1 VPADINLSDE
11 QSGGL
16 AELEGLSAR
25 IKEMNIN
32 QESTIM
38 DLRDKLLNS
47 LSRQTQITI
56 EAQNLLRELVDE
68 VRTTRSQLSVLE
80 SLRYANMGA
89 RESEVKLAHQQT
101 FEWMLQSELGG
112 GLPETGFDDWLR
124 DSGGVYWITGKPG
137 CGKSTL
143 MKFLCH
149 HPIVKQSLTH
159 WAGGQRLLFSTYFF
173 WSSGEEFQKTQE
185 GLLRTLL
192 SQIFTECPQL
202 MPQAC
207 GDRWGQSYH
216 WMKDELLDVF
226 WKLSQESSFDSKF
239 CFFIDG
245 LDEFEGDHDD
255 LARLFGRLG
264 SVTNIKVCLSS
275 REWPVFDYHFGA
287 TGDEE
292 KPFKCRKLR
301 LHTYTE
307 NDMMRLVRGKL
318 CEDDRYQRFLRNLP
332 RNESIKQQ
340 DFFNEIILRA
350 QGVFLWVAF
359 VCRELLKGIMNQDT
373 LQVLMSR
380 LDALPVDLEICYMR
394 VINRIDRVYQ
404 SLSARVLQVL
414 CVTTEDLKM
423 SAFEYLEDD
432 DFGNRGTSLRGRKSN
447 MSVVAQIKASIGDL
461 VQVDSVS
468 GHVSFIHATVKEFIS
483 TSQAQSI
490 LRSRGGQNFDP
501 HKYLCRWNL
510 YELLRNAKDSSSQKK
525 LDRLTYH
532 ARMYEEHT
540 GKTDE
545 YALDEVATSLANSAV
560 LQKPKSHDLLSNS
573 LKPNEPRIMWMPEW
587 SDEHSFLRFA
597 VHRGLC
603 VYVALKLDQQ
613 PNLIYGCGSHLPLLD
628 YATWAGFYDGEIA
641 PARPAAVERMVR
653 LLLDRGASPNEFYK
667 GRTPF
672 LALLT
677 WLAEYTEPAYRI
689 SDTASHIRKN
699 TIHPRLDDSV
709 RILELFVYHKA
720 YVFDQWWI
728 EADKIVHPVLLD
740 IFHYQKVRIL
750 GHPSIIRKLRGAS
763 DRQVRGLEALISRKG
778 AHSLASRALRQV
790 RSIVWAC
797 KTIVGLPLY
806 VLWADGAKLVGL
818 AFAAVAVCCA
828 GLSIYLVY
836 RDKVPRPSRIKSIQV
851 QQNQMRL
858 VTLFTVECARL
869 VSETAFF
876 YVAQL
881 TDLKNGLKM
890 LGFRSCCA
898 IMVLVLRFCF
908 PLVLSAEGFAM
919 NFVFIF
925 CGWIGFAVIVA
936 INLEREKDN
945 VAQKT

>member
-1 VPADINLSDE
+1 
-11 QSGGL
+11 
-16 AELEGLSAR
+16 
-25 IKEMNIN
+25 
-32 QESTIM
+32 M

-80 SLRYANMGA
+80 SLRYANMGS

-101 FEWMLQSELGG
+101 FGWMLQPKLGG
-112 GLPETGFDDWLR
+112 GLPETGFRDWLR

-149 HPIVKQSLTH
+149 HPEVKQSLTH

-192 SQIFTECPQL
+192 TQVFTECPQL

-216 WMKDELLDVF
+216 WMKDELLEVF
-226 WKLSQESSFDSKF
+226 WKLSQESSLDSKF

-287 TGDEE
+287 AGDEE
-292 KPFKCRKLR
+292 KPFQCRKLR

-404 SLSARVLQVL
+404 SWSARVLQVL

-447 MSVVAQIKASIGDL
+447 MSLVAQIKASIGDL

-468 GHVSFIHATVKEFIS
+468 GHVSFIHATVKQFIS

-510 YELLRNAKDSSSQKK
+510 HELLRNAKDSIRQKR

-532 ARMYEEHT
+532 ARMYEELT

-545 YALDEVATSLANSAV
+545 YALDQVATSLANSTA
-560 LQKPKSHDLLSNS
+560 LPPKPHDLLSSS
-573 LKPNEPRIMWMPEW
+573 LKPYEPRIMWIPEW
-587 SDEHSFLRFA
+587 SDEPSFLRFA

-628 YATWAGFYDGEIA
+628 YATWAGFYNGEIA

-653 LLLDRGASPNEFYK
+653 LLLGRGASPNEFYK

-677 WLAEYTEPAYRI
+677 WLAESTDHAYRT
-689 SDTASHIRKN
+689 SHTASHA
-699 TIHPRLDDSV
+699 IHPRLDGGV
-709 RILELFVYHKA
+709 KILELFVYHKA

-728 EADKIVHPVLLD
+728 EADIIVHPVLLD
-740 IFHYQKVRIL
+740 KFHYQKVRIL

-763 DRQVRGLEALISRKG
+763 DRQIRELDALISRKG

-790 RSIVWAC
+790 RSVVWAC
-797 KTIVGLPLY
+797 KTVVGLPLY
-806 VLWADGAKLVGL
+806 VLWADAAKLIGL
-818 AFAAVAVCCA
+818 TFAAVAVCCA
-828 GLSIYLVY
+828 VLSIYLVY
-836 RDKVPRPSRIKSIQV
+836 IYKVPRLSRIKSTQL
-851 QQNQMRL
+851 QQNQTRL
-858 VTLFTVECARL
+858 VTLFTMECAKL
-869 VSETAFF
+869 VSEIAFF
-876 YVAQL
+876 CVAQF

-890 LGFRSCCA
+890 LGFRSCWA
-898 IMVLVLRFCF
+898 ILVLVLRFCF
-908 PLVLSAEGFAM
+908 PLIPSAEGFAM

-925 CGWIGFAVIVA
+925 CGWISFVVIVTMY
-936 INLEREKDN
+936 LERERDN
-945 VAQKT
+945 AAQKT

>member
-1 VPADINLSDE
+1 
-11 QSGGL
+11 
-16 AELEGLSAR
+16 
-25 IKEMNIN
+25 
-32 QESTIM
+32 
-38 DLRDKLLNS
+38 
-47 LSRQTQITI
+47 
-56 EAQNLLRELVDE
+56 
-68 VRTTRSQLSVLE
+68 
-80 SLRYANMGA
+80 
-89 RESEVKLAHQQT
+89 
-101 FEWMLQSELGG
+101 
-112 GLPETGFDDWLR
+112 
-124 DSGGVYWITGKPG
+124 
-137 CGKSTL
+137 
-143 MKFLCH
+143 
-149 HPIVKQSLTH
+149 
-159 WAGGQRLLFSTYFF
+159 
-173 WSSGEEFQKTQE
+173 
-185 GLLRTLL
+185 
-192 SQIFTECPQL
+192 
-202 MPQAC
+202 
-207 GDRWGQSYH
+207 
-216 WMKDELLDVF
+216 
-226 WKLSQESSFDSKF
+226 
-239 CFFIDG
+239 
-245 LDEFEGDHDD
+245 
-255 LARLFGRLG
+255 
-264 SVTNIKVCLSS
+264 
-275 REWPVFDYHFGA
+275 
-287 TGDEE
+287 
-292 KPFKCRKLR
+292 
-301 LHTYTE
+301 
-307 NDMMRLVRGKL
+307 MMRLVRGKL

-394 VINRIDRVYQ
+394 VINRIDWVYQ
-404 SLSARVLQVL
+404 SWSARVLQVL

-432 DFGNRGTSLRGRKSN
+432 EFGNRGTSFRARKSN
-447 MSVVAQIKASIGDL
+447 MSLAAQIKASIGDL
-461 VQVDSVS
+461 VQVDPLS

-510 YELLRNAKDSSSQKK
+510 HELLRNGKDSIS

-545 YALDEVATSLANSAV
+545 YALDEVATSLANSAAR
-560 LQKPKSHDLLSNS
+560 QKPKPHDLLSKS

-587 SDEHSFLRFA
+587 SDEFSFLRFA

-641 PARPAAVERMVR
+641 SARPAVVERMVR
-653 LLLDRGASPNEFYK
+653 LLLGRGASPNEFYK

-677 WLAEYTEPAYRI
+677 WLAEHTDPAYRI
-689 SDTASHIRKN
+689 SNTASKIRKN
-699 TIHPRLDDSV
+699 TIHPRLDGGV
-709 RILELFVYHKA
+709 KILELFVYHKA

-740 IFHYQKVRIL
+740 VFHYQKVRIL
-750 GHPSIIRKLRGAS
+750 GHPSVIRKLRGAS
-763 DRQVRGLEALISRKG
+763 DRQIRGLEALISRKG
-778 AHSLASRALRQV
+778 AHSLASRTLRQV
-790 RSIVWAC
+790 RSIVWVC
-797 KTIVGLPLY
+797 KTVLGLPLY
-806 VLWADGAKLVGL
+806 VLWADGAKLIGFT
-818 AFAAVAVCCA
+818 FAAVAICSA

-836 RDKVPRPSRIKSIQV
+836 SYKVPQPSRIKSTQL
-851 QQNQMRL
+851 QQNQTRL
-858 VTLFTVECARL
+858 VTLFAMECARL

-876 YVAQL
+876 CVAQF

-890 LGFRSCCA
+890 LGFRSCWA
-898 IMVLVLRFCF
+898 VLALILRFCF
-908 PLVLSAEGFAM
+908 PLILSTEGVAM

-925 CGWIGFAVIVA
+925 CGWIGFVVIVL
-936 INLEREKDN
+936 INLETEKDN